1 MSKFSAPKAPS
12 MPVIVATPP
21 PVKKPVEPKV
31 VEAKEETRKKK
42 KGTKTRLTSPRGVTR
57 QANVLRQTLGGT
69 GDNLG

>member
-1 MSKFSAPKAPS
+1 MSKFAPS
-12 MPVIVATPP
+12 PPKPPPIILAPP

-31 VEAKEETRKKK
+31 VEAKDETRRKK
-42 KGTKTRLTSPRGVTR
+42 KGTKTRLTSSRGVTR